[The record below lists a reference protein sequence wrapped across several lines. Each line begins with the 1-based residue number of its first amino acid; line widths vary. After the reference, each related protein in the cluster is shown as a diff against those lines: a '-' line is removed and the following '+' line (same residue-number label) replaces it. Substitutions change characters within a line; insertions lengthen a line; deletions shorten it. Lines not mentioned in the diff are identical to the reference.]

1 MNLAPQKVD
10 ELSARLPELE
20 DAMNYRLSDAI
31 REGALVTGQAVG
43 HWQTTGGDLCALSS
57 AYLALKARHMV

>member
-1 MNLAPQKVD
+1 MILAPEKVE
-10 ELSARLPELE
+10 ELATSLPDLE

-31 REGALVTGQAVG
+31 REGASVTGQAVG

-57 AYLALKARHMV
+57 AYLALKARHML